1 MRAQILLQR
10 LPSGDLSYRICESD
24 GELVARWM
32 PGGPLLGA
40 LDKGGFDLYSDAL
53 SFKLGIDLVRAEAGM
68 FDPEVSM
75 SIRLERA
82 AQDEVKQGRP
92 KADQRPRVLL
102 FEAA

>member
-1 MRAQILLQR
+1 MRTQILLQR

-40 LDKGGFDLYSDAL
+40 LDRGGFDLYSDAL
-53 SFKLGIDLVRAEAGM
+53 SFKLGIDLVRAEAGVL
-68 FDPEVSM
+68 DVHARDIHAEQTE
-75 SIRLERA
+75 L
-82 AQDEVKQGRP
+82 D
-92 KADQRPRVLL
+92 ADQRGRRSPDLPL